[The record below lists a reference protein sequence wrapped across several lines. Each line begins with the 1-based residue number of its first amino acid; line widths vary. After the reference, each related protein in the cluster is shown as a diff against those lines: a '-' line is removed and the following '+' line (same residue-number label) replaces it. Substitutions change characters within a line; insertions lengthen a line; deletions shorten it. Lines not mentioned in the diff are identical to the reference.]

1 MKDKH
6 IQAVLVSV
14 MFSILVLS
22 GLGATNS
29 INIGYKYS
37 PALSY
42 VDSVV
47 YEAIS
52 DSDERWLALEN
63 RSIDA
68 YLGSDY
74 QMNVDN
80 IDDLEANP
88 DIEIYK
94 GPPRNGYGF
103 IVINCLKYPL
113 NITGLRQAFAYAF
126 DKTRAT
132 EINEGYSVEHD
143 SVVPLPSQWCYEN
156 GLPWHYY
163 NARPDIGNAILDR
176 LGFSIDGATGY
187 RLAPD
192 DTPFD
197 IKVMYGV
204 TGVNEE
210 IAQVAMDALLTLS
223 INATL
228 LPVDPFAI
236 WDILNP
242 HEDFDMAFTGRNF
255 LSDDGR
261 EGDLGDVITWL
272 ATEFRS
278 NNLGVFGK
286 NLANFANATFDSW
299 RNQILQG
306 ITFEEIYEAAAE
318 MQKILHENVPYLIVY
333 DSLYFQAYRADA
345 LTGHVEDLRWGISGP
360 WSNLEVH
367 NKQGTPF
374 GGTFKVALETAPDT
388 FNIFK
393 IDEECEEVIID
404 NLYSSLYKVGP
415 DRKQYSDLA
424 TTCEIETSGTNPS
437 VAAGQLWLTFDIRQD
452 AVWSDSTP
460 LTADDVA
467 FTFDY
472 IYLSGNPLATN
483 FAEFV
488 SSEVISP
495 SRVKLVFNSE
505 VYWDYDDVFN
515 TKIIPEHIFND
526 DTGIGYAGWSGWD
539 PVFNPA
545 DPHVTCGPFTLSSH
559 DATSFTLTRNPE
571 HHWPTHPPVVLSAD
585 NVTYMRDSTGN
596 KIIWEVAD
604 DDPSEYSIIHGGTQ
618 LVLQAWNGSDI
629 VYNVDGL
636 PIGTFNVTLVLRDES
651 LNEVTST
658 VWVTV
663 IAAPGELPDYLL
675 IGISVAAA
683 IIIVAVAV
691 VFVRKR
697 P

>member
-1 MKDKH
+1 M
-6 IQAVLVSV
+6 
-14 MFSILVLS
+14 
-22 GLGATNS
+22 
-29 INIGYKYS
+29 
-37 PALSY
+37 
-42 VDSVV
+42 
-47 YEAIS
+47 
-52 DSDERWLALEN
+52 
-63 RSIDA
+63 
-68 YLGSDY
+68 
-74 QMNVDN
+74 
-80 IDDLEANP
+80 
-88 DIEIYK
+88 
-94 GPPRNGYGF
+94 
-103 IVINCLKYPL
+103 
-113 NITGLRQAFAYAF
+113 
-126 DKTRAT
+126 
-132 EINEGYSVEHD
+132 
-143 SVVPLPSQWCYEN
+143 
-156 GLPWHYY
+156 
-163 NARPDIGNAILDR
+163 
-176 LGFSIDGATGY
+176 
-187 RLAPD
+187 
-192 DTPFD
+192 
-197 IKVMYGV
+197 
-204 TGVNEE
+204 
-210 IAQVAMDALLTLS
+210 
-223 INATL
+223 
-228 LPVDPFAI
+228 
-236 WDILNP
+236 
-242 HEDFDMAFTGRNF
+242 
-255 LSDDGR
+255 
-261 EGDLGDVITWL
+261 
-272 ATEFRS
+272 
-278 NNLGVFGK
+278 
-286 NLANFANATFDSW
+286 
-299 RNQILQG
+299 
-306 ITFEEIYEAAAE
+306 
-318 MQKILHENVPYLIVY
+318 
-333 DSLYFQAYRADA
+333 
-345 LTGHVEDLRWGISGP
+345 
-360 WSNLEVH
+360 
-367 NKQGTPF
+367 
-374 GGTFKVALETAPDT
+374 
-388 FNIFK
+388 
-393 IDEECEEVIID
+393 
-404 NLYSSLYKVGP
+404 
-415 DRKQYSDLA
+415 
-424 TTCEIETSGTNPS
+424 
-437 VAAGQLWLTFDIRQD
+437 WLTFDIRQD